1 MDLFDVVR
9 SCARR
14 WYVFLPL
21 LAIVFWFSYSTYS
34 SVQPVYYSNAVVG
47 LAAPSTRVDN
57 PPQGVPIARNGLLDV
72 GGAALIANMTAL
84 GLKEPAV
91 VDRVV
96 AAGGLP
102 DYDAE
107 MFRGPANMPQ
117 LPLIMIEATNA
128 DQAAVSM
135 TIELVVAQAE
145 ATMRTLQQ
153 QAQVSDQQ
161 MVVPFVVSPPSTPA
175 AGMPARTRSTIA
187 IFVAGLGLSIVVTV
201 LVDVLLG
208 RRRQRIKA
216 APQPTSTAG
225 VLSTDNAPRNGLEP
239 DGVSGVN
246 ENDLDASENNRVG
259 HFRTD

>member
-21 LAIVFWFSYSTYS
+21 LAIVTWISYSVYS

-47 LAAPSTRVDN
+47 VAGPSTRVDN

-84 GLKEPAV
+84 GLRDPAV

-102 DYDAE
+102 DYDAR
-107 MFRGPANMPQ
+107 MFPSPANMQQ

-145 ATMRTLQQ
+145 VTLRTLQQ
-153 QAQVSDQQ
+153 QAKVPGDQ
-161 MVVPFVVSPPSTPA
+161 MVVPFVVSPPSAPA

-187 IFVAGLGLSIVVTV
+187 IFVAGLGLSVVVTV

-216 APQPTSTAG
+216 APQPTSTAEG
-225 VLSTDNAPRNGLEP
+225 PSPDNAPIDVLEA
-239 DGVSGVN
+239 DGDVGVN
-246 ENDLDASENNRVG
+246 EASMDAR
-259 HFRTD
+259 

>member
-14 WYVFLPL
+14 WYVLLPL
-21 LAIVFWFSYSTYS
+21 LAIVTWFSYSTYS
-34 SVQPVYYSNAVVG
+34 SVQPVDDLNAVVG
-47 LAAPSTRVDN
+47 LAAPSNRVDN
-57 PPQGVPIARNGLLDV
+57 PPQGAAISRNGLLDV

-84 GLKEPAV
+84 GLSEPAV

-102 DYDAE
+102 DYDAK
-107 MFRGPANMPQ
+107 MFPGPLTMPQ

-135 TIELVVAQAE
+135 TVELVVAQAE
-145 ATMRTLQQ
+145 VTMRTLQQ
-153 QAQVSDQQ
+153 QARVPDDQ
-161 MVVPFVVSPPSTPA
+161 MVVPFVVAPPSAPA

-187 IFVAGLGLSIVVTV
+187 IFVAGLGLSVVVTV
-201 LVDVLLG
+201 LIDVVLV

-216 APQPTSTAG
+216 APQPTSTAEG
-225 VLSTDNAPRNGLEP
+225 PSPDNAPRNGLEP

-246 ENDLDASENNRVG
+246 EYAMDASENHRK
-259 HFRTD
+259 